1 MKKIVY
7 SFGAFVALVLS
18 VSTLSSCQN
27 KDLFDADFA
36 MKEATQKYANAF
48 EQKYGTVDPNQSWD
62 FCSLYEDITPTT
74 RGENDFS
81 VGRITL
87 GPGFWGFMNQKQE
100 KQKVQ
105 YAVDTAKVKDWNPYI
120 SVELYPAFVHGNDKK
135 NTYYHMGAIV
145 NNELNNIT
153 EEINVKNKS
162 WYYGGSTLNHDSGRL
177 VETRGLTSD
186 KSFYW
191 VVYDTQK
198 TNSDKD
204 DEVYND
210 SVKNNM
216 AKNELK
222 HYKEIIVNGH
232 VYWCFDCDRNND
244 YSDLICLVKNPY
256 PLEPMCKRYMIEDLG
271 SIGDF
276 DFNDVVVDVE
286 ENAVITHEVTYENGI
301 KKTDKIISQVYEPT
315 KAVIR
320 AMGGTIDFEL
330 TIGTT
335 SWTKS
340 GAGFEAGTMYNTQ
353 GTIDYDKVLA
363 EFEVT
368 GWSASANNV
377 SITVNGQNGEV
388 YTITFP
394 KAGTAPMIIAVD
406 PTQKWMPER
415 ESVPSSWFYIPE

>member
-81 VGRITL
+81 VERITL

-153 EEINVKNKS
+153 EEINVKNNS

-276 DFNDVVVDVE
+276 DFNDIVVDVFMDSK
-286 ENAVITHEVTYENGI
+286 G
-301 KKTDKIISQVYEPT
+301 KQ
-315 KAVIR
+315 KAIVR
-320 AMGGTIDFEL
+320 AMGGTLEFTLKIGDTEWRKGNKFDVT
-330 TIGTT
+330 TI
-335 SWTKS
+335 
-340 GAGFEAGTMYNTQ
+340 YNTKPE
-353 GTIDYDKVLA
+353 IDYSAVLD
-363 EFEVT
+363 EFTVE
-368 GWSASANNV
+368 GWKPDQNNV
-377 SITVNGQNGEV
+377 SVSVKDKKSGSVMTIRFPSKGE
-388 YTITFP
+388 
-394 KAGTAPMIIAVD
+394 APMIIAVD
-406 PTQKWMPER
+406 PITIWMDEKISIPDD
-415 ESVPSSWFYIPE
+415 WFYPAKTPVIDEDEE